1 MNCRMTIAVM
11 FMYLGYQYS
20 SFGSTK
26 SIGPNGIDAVG
37 LHDFSGSLLNGD
49 GAVIGQVEGYRP
61 GKPYFDDGDPTL
73 INSTV
78 TPDDVFF
85 RHTATFPP
93 TPLDFTPTANQAN
106 QVFNHAVRVAGVM
119 ISTDN
124 SDPDDDG
131 DSPIGVAPAA
141 GLFSAG
147 YNPLTVF
154 IDRDQAAAI
163 TAQHLAA
170 LAGTDIRAINMS
182 FALPLTGTNT
192 RNGNQLFTQFVDW
205 SARHHDVLYIG
216 AGNEALETNSIPT
229 DNFNG
234 IDVASSA
241 QVDGVYSR
249 VAAHNRYDGDAEGD
263 RTSIDLL
270 APGENVK
277 LADVGDQ
284 TTLGTATS
292 YAAPHVVGTVALLQ
306 QYANERIDN
315 AGSPRWKDSPGG
327 GQSAPAQRHEVMK
340 AVLMNSADKLKDDG
354 TLAPPNALLGMSRT
368 VTDKDGNN
376 WLASEAYDD
385 DTTTGNGFIPLDDQ
399 MGAGHLNAR
408 RAVQQLAPGEY
419 DSDSGAVPAIG
430 WDYGHAT
437 GDDSTNKYPLTGS
450 LVANNYISI
459 TLAWDR
465 HVAFS
470 SDANMN
476 GEYDLGDTFE
486 PSASS
491 FPEPDSDDL
500 INDLDVYLVPKGS
513 FSINQAVAQSSSLEG
528 SLEHIF
534 FQIPATDE
542 YEIWVH
548 QFDQEEF
555 SAGQDY
561 ALAWWYGLAPP
572 LVVQG
577 DYNGDQIVDA
587 QDYTV
592 WRGAYGSSVTPGTG
606 ADGNGNGVVD
616 AGDYTIWRK
625 SLGAAGAGSGLAAVP
640 EPSAMGLVMVAAAM
654 ASVGRSRR
662 VSCREC
668 QAEA

>member
-1 MNCRMTIAVM
+1 MNCCMRIAVLLVY
-11 FMYLGYQYS
+11 FGYVHS
-20 SFGSTK
+20 SFGSTQ
-26 SIGPNGIDAVG
+26 SIGPNGIDAAG
-37 LHDFSGSLLNGD
+37 LLDFNGALLNGS
-49 GAVIGQVEGYRP
+49 GSVIGQLEPQRP
-61 GKPYFDDGDPTL
+61 GKPFFDTDSAL
-73 INSTV
+73 INSSV
-78 TPDDVFF
+78 IPDDVFF
-85 RHTATFPP
+85 RHVETFPP
-93 TPLDFTPTANQAN
+93 TPPDFTPTDNNSMEVDA
-106 QVFNHAVRVAGVM
+106 HAVRVAGVM
-119 ISTDN
+119 ISTDTT
-124 SDPDDDG
+124 DVDMDG
-131 DSPIGVAPAA
+131 DAPTGVAPSA

-163 TAQHLAA
+163 TGQHLAA

-182 FALPLTGTNT
+182 FALPLTGANT

-205 SARHHDVLYIG
+205 SARHHDVLYVV
-216 AGNEALETNSIPT
+216 AGNELGETNSIPT

-234 IDVASSA
+234 IDVASSV
-241 QVDGVYSR
+241 QVGGVYSQ
-249 VAAHNRYDGDAEGD
+249 VADRNEYDRDADGD
-263 RTSIDLL
+263 RTSIDLI
-270 APGENVK
+270 APGENIE
-277 LADVGDQ
+277 LADVNNQ
-284 TTLGTATS
+284 TTTGNATS

-306 QYANERIDN
+306 QYAEERIDN
-315 AGSPRWKDSPGG
+315 AGSPRWKGSPGA

-354 TLAPPNALLGMSRT
+354 TFAPQGALLGMSRT
-368 VTDKDGNN
+368 VTDKVGNN

-385 DTTTGNGFIPLDDQ
+385 DTSTGNGFIPLDDQ

-419 DSDSGAVPAIG
+419 DANSEDVPTIG
-430 WDYGHAT
+430 WDYGHTT
-437 GDDSTNKYPLTGS
+437 GQNSINKYPLVGS
-450 LVANNYISI
+450 LVANNFISI

-486 PSASS
+486 PSMSS

-500 INDLDVYLVPKGS
+500 INDLDIYLVPKGS
-513 FSINQAVAQSSSLEG
+513 FSINQAVALSASPEG
-528 SLEHIF
+528 TLEHIF
-534 FQIPATDE
+534 FQIPTTDE

-587 QDYTV
+587 QDYTA
-592 WRGAYGSSVTPGTG
+592 WRAAFGDSVTAGTG
-606 ADGNGNGVVD
+606 ADGNGNGVID
-616 AGDYTIWRK
+616 SADYIVWRK
-625 SLGAAGAGSGLAAVP
+625 SSIAGSGMSLPSVP
-640 EPSAMGLVMVAAAM
+640 EPSGLAFFACTIAVSICRWGDRVARKQ
-654 ASVGRSRR
+654 GPL
-662 VSCREC
+662 
-668 QAEA
+668 